1 MKIGNDHTPEET
13 QPVKYQD
20 QKVEKRGLKGTIVK
34 TKITGKRRLNSVITK
49 TTKSE
54 YQMVNVARI
63 KTSRDEYQ
71 KSNVGRMKIKNTAYR
86 KTNAGSIKTQKTEYD
101 SHIMLE
107 TCFSGKVR
115 DQKKE
120 SKTQQHAKCSTALR
134 SRKEFARRSSLAK
147 TTSMFR
153 TVKTSG
159 SEYSD
164 RDISVY
170 TL

>member
-1 MKIGNDHTPEET
+1 LKIGNDHTPEET
-13 QPVKYQD
+13 QPGKYQD

-34 TKITGKRRLNSVITK
+34 TKITGKRGLNSVITK

-71 KSNVGRMKIKNTAYR
+71 KSNAGRMKIKNTAYR

-115 DQKKE
+115 DQKKTKYKIN
-120 SKTQQHAKCSTALR
+120 STKIKTKYHI
-134 SRKEFARRSSLAK
+134 RKDLKLDDTEKL
-147 TTSMFR
+147 
-153 TVKTSG
+153 
-159 SEYSD
+159 
-164 RDISVY
+164 
-170 TL
+170 